1 MWSNRLEN
9 GKRKELT
16 AYAPCSFD
24 MYRGVTG
31 TIFTKRQGDTSREGC
46 YDRSTAEYLRTRPY
60 LDGLIMPFTECSFE
74 EAAVSYEPLIKKMIK
89 QYRGGMTYD
98 EAYQMGLIAL
108 WEATRTYDSARGYFP
123 AYVKFHLTRTFLTVI
138 RNRQKDSERHIWNDT
153 LIAGVSILGDDQA
166 DLFVKNEVERCKALL
181 TQREYSWLYFTV
193 IKGFRTA
200 DLANLFDV
208 SQHTVRSWKK
218 SAVKKLRE
226 KLKEKK

>member
-1 MWSNRLEN
+1 MIQLE
-9 GKRKELT
+9 G
-16 AYAPCSFD
+16 
-24 MYRGVTG
+24 
-31 TIFTKRQGDTSREGC
+31 IFH
-46 YDRSTAEYLRTRPY
+46 
-60 LDGLIMPFTECSFE
+60 
-74 EAAVSYEPLIKKMIK
+74 
-89 QYRGGMTYD
+89 
-98 EAYQMGLIAL
+98 
-108 WEATRTYDSARGYFP
+108 

-153 LIAGVSILGDDQA
+153 LIAGVSTLGDDQA
-166 DLFVKNEVERCKALL
+166 DLFVKNEVERCKTLL

-226 KLKEKK
+226 KLKEKE